1 MQNDLHEGINQICE
15 RNTMNKLAVV
25 LLALLA
31 SKGVVAGEVD
41 ATNPQVAEPAT
52 LAYATA
58 ETGIDNSEW
67 ALGPVNL
74 PVTAAQHEKITNVT
88 DAMNSQVINK
98 LYVELY
104 RSLEKEL

>member
-58 ETGIDNSEW
+58 ETGINNSEW

-74 PVTAAQHEKITNVT
+74 PVTAAQHKQIT
-88 DAMNSQVINK
+88 DATNEMNAQVINK